1 MQVICAPLGWLMR
14 AAYNLTGNYG
24 LAVILFTLMTKVIL
38 LPVSL
43 WVHVNGIK
51 MVKLEPAVNRLK
63 VKYFGDPDKIADE
76 QALLY
81 KKAHYNPFATVIPI
95 AIQVLLLI
103 GLVQIIY
110 HPDIW
115 LKQPNL
121 DTRFLDF
128 DLSATPSTAG
138 GIHLLIP
145 VMAGL
150 AALIL
155 SLCQNRINPLQR
167 SQKAAGQWTSTAIS
181 VGISLV
187 LGFTVPTGV
196 GFYWIWSNL
205 FTIVQQLLLNRIRRP
220 EKEIDWAE
228 LEASR
233 QELAANASSRSGTS
247 TWCFIP
253 RAMVFT
259 NIMKRSSHISW
270 TTAN

>member
-14 AAYNLTGNYG
+14 AAFNLTGSYG

-63 VKYFGDPDKIADE
+63 VRYFGDPDKIADE

-121 DTRFLDF
+121 DTRFLGF

-155 SLCQNRINPLQR
+155 SLESVFCVV
-167 SQKAAGQWTSTAIS
+167 AGALML
-181 VGISLV
+181 GERMDGRGYLGCALMLLAV
-187 LGFTVPTGV
+187 LLAQGSG
-196 GFYWIWSNL
+196 
-205 FTIVQQLLLNRIRRP
+205 LLAPR
-220 EKEIDWAE
+220 KE
-228 LEASR
+228 
-233 QELAANASSRSGTS
+233 NAH
-247 TWCFIP
+247 
-253 RAMVFT
+253 V
-259 NIMKRSSHISW
+259 
-270 TTAN
+270 